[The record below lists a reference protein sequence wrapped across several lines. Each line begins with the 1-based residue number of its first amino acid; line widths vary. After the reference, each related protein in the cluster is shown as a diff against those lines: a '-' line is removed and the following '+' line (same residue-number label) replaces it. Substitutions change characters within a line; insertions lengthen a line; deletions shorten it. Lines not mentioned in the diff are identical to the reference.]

1 MAKKKTLF
9 ECQHCGFTSA
19 KWMGKCPSCG
29 AWDSLVEL
37 SETQQEVLKQTSS
50 AVTGKARAQP
60 ISAIAHTEV
69 ERFSSNDVELDMVL
83 GGGVVPGS
91 LTLIGGS
98 PGVGKS
104 TLLLKIGANIAR
116 GGRNTLYVTGE
127 ESEGQVKLRANRL
140 DANADTLY
148 LLSEIRLEQV
158 LSELAHRDYECLI
171 VDSIQTL
178 YSEAVTSAPGSVTQV
193 RQITFELMRI
203 AKERRI
209 AVFIIGHITKEG
221 SIAGPRVLE
230 HMVDTV
236 LYFEGDSAREL
247 RILRGFK
254 NRFGPTSEIGVFE
267 MRNEGLVSAKDIG
280 SRFFDKTRA
289 QSGSALTVVMEGS
302 RPIILEVQALV
313 SESHASNPK
322 RQATGFDTNRLNML
336 LALLERKLELPPA
349 AERLRR
355 LHQHHRG
362 HQDQRDRRRPRRARR
377 HHQQLPRPRRL
388 QGDRL
393 YRGGLARGRR
403 TRSLPARHPPARA
416 RHARHHQGPRRQ
428 KAPAEPRRQVLPRR
442 RSHQTDRL
450 DVRPVCK
457 RQLLVVCR
465 AGTGAVVRRT
475 GDGESQRQL
484 LGVSASD
491 TAQRNS
497 GA

>member
-19 KWMGKCPSCG
+19 KWMGKCPNCG

-37 SETQQEVLKQTSS
+37 SEQQQEVLKQTSK
-50 AVTGKARAQP
+50 ATTGKAKAQS
-60 ISAIAHTEV
+60 ISEIEQTEV
-69 ERFSSNDVELDMVL
+69 QRFSSDDVELDMVL

-104 TLLLKIGANIAR
+104 TLLLKIGANIAN
-116 GGRNTLYVTGE
+116 GGRDTLYVTGE

-140 DANADTLY
+140 DANAKQLY
-148 LLSEIRLEQV
+148 LLSEIKLEQV
-158 LSELAHRDYECLI
+158 LAELAHRDYECLI

-209 AVFIIGHITKEG
+209 AIFIIGHITKEG

-236 LYFEGDSAREL
+236 LYFEGDSSQEL

-280 SRFFDKTRA
+280 SRFFNKERA

-302 RPIILEVQALV
+302 RPLILEVQALV
-313 SESHASNPK
+313 SDSHASNPK
-322 RQATGFDTNRLNML
+322 RQATGFDNNRLGML
-336 LALLERKLELPPA
+336 LALLERKLELPLNSYDVFINIAGGIKISETA
-349 AERLRR
+349 ADLAVLAAIISSFRDRPVSKETVFIGEVSLVGDVREVFQLDSRLRE
-355 LHQHHRG
+355 LAMHG
-362 HQDQRDRRRPRRARR
+362 ITKALVAKKP
-377 HHQQLPRPRRL
+377 QQN
-388 QGDRL
+388 QGVKC
-393 YRGGLARGRR
+393 Y
-403 TRSLPARHPPARA
+403 
-416 RHARHHQGPRRQ
+416 
-428 KAPAEPRRQVLPRR
+428 
-442 RSHQTDRL
+442 
-450 DVRPVCK
+450 PVDEVTK
-457 RQLLVVCR
+457 LI
-465 AGTGAVVRRT
+465 
-475 GDGESQRQL
+475 EWM
-484 LGVSASD
+484 
-491 TAQRNS
+491 
-497 GA
+497 